1 MSKIKFITLIL
12 GICCINSLI
21 NSIQTIVYK
30 EEGIESSYIIGGKQT
45 FELIFNS
52 PDCVPE
58 NLQIKLKSLN
68 NIEEIIS
75 FSTISHTCSNGF
87 PFRGQKLDLF
97 LEKSQLQKKNYLCI
111 SCEKSLI
118 CEFNL
123 EITSGKKGMRLDEEI
138 KNEEIKDEE
147 IKEDEDDIILRA
159 TTSDKTIDLFT
170 LDSTYKDIL
179 QIPKDRITVYQIPEG
194 TTGKYRVTSGNTVV
208 VNSFGTISPA
218 NTTWYWYGNMG
229 TTSPQPNKTPTQ
241 IQIQYKLGTSVVSA
255 TIGDKEYKITVNVK
269 DYGDEYVENK
279 LNDYLKKNVT
289 NQKTQLDKLKSITA
303 YPAQFPYNY
312 RYSGYKSMIIFGGGD
327 CWASASTINYL
338 CQKVGIKSHIRYA
351 ANDPGS
357 GTGHR
362 NVAALIDGKIYIAE
376 AGYGYDTPNRPYH
389 VTLLNIGYSIKSTK
403 DGVIIYQYDGYDV
416 NINIPSA
423 IDGKTVI
430 GLENPVFRNGPDSGK
445 YIKSIKV
452 PDTIQTIGDSVF
464 NSLPNITT
472 ITIPKNVS
480 KIGLY
485 VFAGS
490 DNLATINVDSSN
502 KYFVSNSGILYNKTK
517 TEIIGFPPGK
527 KENYTG
533 LSTLKKIGNY
543 SFYYAKNIQKVTIPK
558 GVTVIGDGAF
568 GTSSIKEIYFAGD
581 PPSFGQFCFHSLNV
595 SIYYPKGNNKWKV
608 ESIDKYNAKEIRWI
622 QWTPPST
629 LSFSNSLQTKYVPSF
644 IIFAII
650 ILVLSIYF
658 VRRKSNKSKIIS
670 NIQFDSNGLLV

>member
-1 MSKIKFITLIL
+1 MWKIKFITLIL
-12 GICCINSLI
+12 SIFCINSLK

-30 EEGIESSYIIGGKQT
+30 EKGIEASFTIEGKRT
-45 FELIFNS
+45 FELIFSS
-52 PDCVPE
+52 PEIVPE

-75 FSTISHTCSNGF
+75 FSTISQTCSNGF
-87 PFRGQKLDLF
+87 PFKGTKLDLF
-97 LEKSQLQKKNYLCI
+97 LRKSQLQKKNYLCI

-123 EITSGKKGMRLDEEI
+123 EITSGKKGMKLDEVI
-138 KNEEIKDEE
+138 QDEE
-147 IKEDEDDIILRA
+147 EEDEDEDDIILRA

-170 LDSTYKDIL
+170 IDSTYKDVL
-179 QIPKDRITVYQIPEG
+179 QIPKDRLTIYQIPEG
-194 TTGKYRVTSGNTVV
+194 TTGKYRVTSGNTVL

-241 IQIQYKLGTSVVSA
+241 IQIEYRLGTSVVSA
-255 TIGDKEYKITVNVK
+255 TIGDKVYKITVNVK
-269 DYGDEYVENK
+269 DYADEYVENK
-279 LNDYLKKNVT
+279 LNDYIKKNVT
-289 NQKTQLDKLKSITA
+289 IQKTQLDKLKSITA

-312 RYSGYKSMIIFGGGD
+312 RYSGYKSMVIFGGGD

-338 CQKVGIKSHIRYA
+338 CQKVGIKSHVRFA
-351 ANDPGS
+351 ANDVGS
-357 GTGHR
+357 GSGHR
-362 NVAALIDGKIYIAE
+362 NVAALIDGKIYVAE
-376 AGYGYDTPNRPYH
+376 AGYGYDRPNRPYH
-389 VTLLNIGYSIKSTK
+389 VSLLNVGYSIKSTK

-416 NINIPSA
+416 NIKVPSS

-430 GLENPVFRNGPDSGK
+430 GLDSPVFRNGPDSGRN
-445 YIKSIKV
+445 IKSIAV
-452 PDTIQTIGDSVF
+452 PDTIQTIGNSVF
-464 NSLPNITT
+464 NSLPNIAT

-490 DNLATINVDSSN
+490 DNLATINVNSSN
-502 KYFVSNSGILYNKTK
+502 KYFVSNNGILYNKAK

-527 KENYTG
+527 KANYTG
-533 LSTLKKIGNY
+533 LSTLKTIGNY

-558 GVTVIGDGAF
+558 GVTIIGEGAF

-595 SIYYPKGNNKWKV
+595 SIYYPKGNSKWKV
-608 ESIDKYNAKEIRWI
+608 DSIDKYNAKEIRWI

-629 LSFSNSLQTKYVPSF
+629 LSFLNSLTDYGLYFPIFTILGVF
-644 IIFAII
+644 LLLIIYI
-650 ILVLSIYF
+650 
-658 VRRKSNKSKIIS
+658 VRRTIKRNNNFS
-670 NIQFDSNGLLV
+670 NIQLDSNGMLV